1 MARDDLERTYPAKAT
16 LGFER
21 NPKGVCMRD

>member
-1 MARDDLERTYPAKAT
+1 MARVDLERTYPAKAT

-21 NPKGVCMRD
+21 NPKEFA